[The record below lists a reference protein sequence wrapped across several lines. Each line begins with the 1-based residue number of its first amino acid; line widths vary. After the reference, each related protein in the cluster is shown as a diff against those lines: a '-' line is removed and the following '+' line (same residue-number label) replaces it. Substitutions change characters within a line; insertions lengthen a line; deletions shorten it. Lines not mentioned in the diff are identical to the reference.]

1 MRKHWGE
8 QKSFA
13 FRATKKQTTFL
24 LRQKLSLDRCPLGVF
39 RGLYLDVDYR
49 VNLFSLTQELILFL
63 EAVWFWPP
71 VKCLFGKTFFS
82 SLRLSVFLIG
92 QAFKLKSVNYKRGI
106 RLFSHKTYP
115 NIPLTNGQIT
125 FHMRFARLL
134 QTVVERRRR
143 KVLCFNPLR
152 SLALKL

>member
-1 MRKHWGE
+1 MGRAKKVRLSRDQKANNFSLRK
-8 QKSFA
+8 
-13 FRATKKQTTFL
+13 
-24 LRQKLSLDRCPLGVF
+24 KLSLDRCPLGVF

-115 NIPLTNGQIT
+115 NIPLTNRQIT

-134 QTVVERRRR
+134 LQTVVERRRR
-143 KVLCFNPLR
+143 TVLCFNPLR

>member
-1 MRKHWGE
+1 MGRAKKVRLSRD
-8 QKSFA
+8 QKANNFS
-13 FRATKKQTTFL
+13 

-92 QAFKLKSVNYKRGI
+92 QAFKLKSMNYKRGM

-143 KVLCFNPLR
+143 TVLCFNPLR